1 MCRQCSWSTTY
12 IHISARHV
20 PEIDIGIS
28 SLEYDVG
35 GATTFKNALYQ
46 LEKTPSVSF
55 KQLVNTVDVL
65 SRLVKVFT
73 CVLRTY
79 YTYTA
84 V

>member
-46 LEKTPSVSF
+46 PEKTPSVSF